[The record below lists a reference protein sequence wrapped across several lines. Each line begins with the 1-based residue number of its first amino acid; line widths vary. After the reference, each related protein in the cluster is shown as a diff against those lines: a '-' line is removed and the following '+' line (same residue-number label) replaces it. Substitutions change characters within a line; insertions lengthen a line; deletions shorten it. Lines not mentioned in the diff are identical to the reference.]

1 MEQISL
7 RAAPKPLLTST
18 ANESPARR
26 YSHGIS
32 RSYVACIRQ
41 FSSLST
47 RRRESW
53 KSTQMSF
60 VTKNSTTFWKTC
72 RHAWQMS
79 LKQHQWLGVKSVN
92 VHHVLAKM
100 LHFGWHEIII
110 SNPKSEPSEYKVLKI
125 PNGRKIWSKKVVKLK
140 EILHCFHVVFFTFS
154 PNSKFS
160 LKNGLWLW
168 RWLWAMLTEL
178 SRLWKAIKL
187 NL

>member
-110 SNPKSEPSEYKVLKI
+110 SNPKSEPSEYKSGYPIAIKYWKFQMVVNLV
-125 PNGRKIWSKKVVKLK
+125 KKSRQI
-140 EILHCFHVVFFTFS
+140 ER
-154 PNSKFS
+154 NSA
-160 LKNGLWLW
+160 L
-168 RWLWAMLTEL
+168 L
-178 SRLWKAIKL
+178 SRGFFHF
-187 NL
+187 

>member
-110 SNPKSEPSEYKVLKI
+110 SNPKSEPSEYKSGCTIAMKFWKFQMVVNLV
-125 PNGRKIWSKKVVKLK
+125 KKSRQI
-140 EILHCFHVVFFTFS
+140 ER
-154 PNSKFS
+154 NSALLSRGFFS
-160 LKNGLWLW
+160 LLVQI
-168 RWLWAMLTEL
+168 R
-178 SRLWKAIKL
+178 SSV
-187 NL
+187 